1 MNVKEL
7 TLWYTFTDVN
17 VKNYFGCKLP
27 TTIQTNVSV
36 SEIETDSTLLGWS
49 RIDVKAYLNERVE
62 TEAIMHCILSC
73 PEIHQLICFQHV
85 QIFHAKRR
93 FSLPLKKIWSKAPTV
108 KAHKTNQPVLIY
120 FEQSFSLKISLCLWQ
135 YMLQKIFLWR
145 T

>member
-27 TTIQTNVSV
+27 TMIQTNVSV

-73 PEIHQLICFQHV
+73 PEIYQLICFQHV

-93 FSLPLKKIWSKAPTV
+93 FSLPLKKIWSKTPTV
-108 KAHKTNQPVLIY
+108 QGA
-120 FEQSFSLKISLCLWQ
+120 
-135 YMLQKIFLWR
+135 
-145 T
+145 